1 MQAWMNRF
9 KWSLKNFE
17 DGIWISGL
25 NQNISTRKRTKIFT
39 AKASR
44 HNWEWNGVSVS
55 LSALTQFITFL
66 RSVILLSTWSR
77 RYWRILWTKIDK
89 FDRKCLF
96 SFNCGMKWSFRAL
109 ENFHKKKLYNHI
121 EPYWSLPRTNIIL
134 RIIKALW

>member
-25 NQNISTRKRTKIFT
+25 NKDFSTLKRTKIGLHKTHGFSEILT
-39 AKASR
+39 ANASR

-96 SFNCGMKWSFRAL
+96 SFNCGMKWSFWLLIISRFLAL
-109 ENFHKKKLYNHI
+109 K
-121 EPYWSLPRTNIIL
+121 P
-134 RIIKALW
+134 